1 MIRIEPS
8 GGYTAHAR
16 LPNETTSRFDHE
28 KLNMLRDALAKAG
41 QGELRRIRV
50 GIDDRTVFLT
60 GEVSSFYLKQAAQEA
75 VRPYAIGLDICN
87 ELTVTRNE
95 NANRLAEIPEI
106 REQTAEIQ

>member
-1 MIRIEPS
+1 MIRIEP
-8 GGYTAHAR
+8 GGAFTAR
-16 LPNETTSRFDHE
+16 SMLRNETAGHFDHE
-28 KLNMLRDALAKAG
+28 KLKMLRDALAKAG

-87 ELTVTRNE
+87 ELTVTKNG
-95 NANRLAEIPEI
+95 NASRLAEIPDSK
-106 REQTAEIQ
+106 EQTE